1 MLIAADNIDK
11 LLAVEMRRRGIPRG
25 FKWRIFEIA
34 RSWHQEPLCLAAARL
49 LVGTPMRIALVTGAW
64 VPERMPCGE
73 SDGPYGSVILARALV
88 RIGHAVTIYTDLETA
103 PPIEFLVDYL
113 GAEVAVEA
121 VGRSDDGAN
130 SRIAEVS
137 DGFIAVERLGRNVNG
152 NLYSMNAFP
161 LSEHRY
167 AFDDCVDLM
176 RAAGKPAISITDG
189 GNEIGYGVI
198 REALIEALP
207 DLNLADKTACG
218 GGIVSATECDVL
230 VVANSSNL
238 GAYGVV
244 AGLALLTG
252 EATLCHRPAE
262 ELALHHVGVGLGLID
277 GGGGGAVAACDGIP
291 AEASAAVVHLVR
303 NIVERALEAPRERP
317 F

>member
-34 RSWHQEPLCLAAARL
+34 RSRQGEPLCLAAARP
-49 LVGTPMRIALVTGAW
+49 LVGTPMRIALVTGAC

-121 VGRSDDGAN
+121 VRRSDDGAN

-152 NLYSMNAFP
+152 KLYSMNGFP

-207 DLNLADKTACG
+207 GLNLADKTACG

-244 AGLALLTG
+244 AGLALLSG

-291 AEASAAVVHLVR
+291 AEASAAVVHLVQ
-303 NIVERALEAPRERP
+303 NIVERALEEPRERP

>member
-34 RSWHQEPLCLAAARL
+34 RSWQEEPLCLAAARP

-73 SDGPYGSVILARALV
+73 SDGPYGSVILARALT
-88 RIGHAVTIYTDLETA
+88 RIDHAVTIYTDRETA
-103 PPIEFLVDYL
+103 PPIEFLADYL
-113 GAEVAVEA
+113 GAEVTVEA
-121 VGRSDDGAN
+121 VGRDDDGAN
-130 SRIAEVS
+130 SRIAEEN
-137 DGFIAVERLGRNVNG
+137 DAFIAVERLGRNVNG

-176 RAAGKPAISITDG
+176 RAAGKPAISVTDG

-262 ELALHHVGVGLGLID
+262 ELDSGRRWRAASVG
-277 GGGGGAVAACDGIP
+277 
-291 AEASAAVVHLVR
+291 
-303 NIVERALEAPRERP
+303 RP
-317 F
+317 WRQGTA

>member
-1 MLIAADNIDK
+1 MIIAADNIDR
-11 LLAVEMRRRGIPRG
+11 LLAVEMRRQGIPRG

-34 RSWHQEPLCLAAARL
+34 RRWQGEPLCLAAARPL
-49 LVGTPMRIALVTGAW
+49 IGTPMRVALVTGAW
-64 VPERMPCGE
+64 VPEHMP
-73 SDGPYGSVILARALV
+73 
-88 RIGHAVTIYTDLETA
+88 
-103 PPIEFLVDYL
+103 
-113 GAEVAVEA
+113 
-121 VGRSDDGAN
+121 VGRDDDGAN
-130 SRIAEVS
+130 SRIAEEN
-137 DGFIAVERLGRNVNG
+137 DAFIAVERLGRNVNG
-152 NLYSMNAFP
+152 ILYSMNAFP
-161 LSEHRY
+161 LSEHQH
-167 AFDDCVDLM
+167 AFDDCVDMM

-198 REALIEALP
+198 RDALIEALP

-252 EATLCHRPAE
+252 DATLCHEPAE

-291 AEASAAVVHLVR
+291 AEASAAVVHLVQ